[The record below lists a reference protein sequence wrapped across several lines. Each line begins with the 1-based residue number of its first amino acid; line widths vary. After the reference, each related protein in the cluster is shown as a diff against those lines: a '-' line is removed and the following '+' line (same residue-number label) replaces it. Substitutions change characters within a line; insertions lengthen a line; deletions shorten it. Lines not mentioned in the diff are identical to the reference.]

1 MPTTQP
7 SGPDETNL
15 LLHGS
20 GVVRRLGLGERP
32 PYLEV
37 DTGASGYRV
46 VPGTQELFEA
56 LRQLPASAL
65 LGRVWPSAATCAR
78 IRRRHRSRPCS
89 WGSRRNYPPTMI
101 PHRRSHDQ

>member
-65 LGRVWPSAATCAR
+65 VGRRLAFGGYLRQDSTPPQVTALQLGITPQLPTDNDPASE
-78 IRRRHRSRPCS
+78 RP
-89 WGSRRNYPPTMI
+89 
-101 PHRRSHDQ
+101 